1 MTYLNTPLMRSFIGF
16 DNLFNELENASQR
29 EVQNYPSYNIIKI
42 DDDNYRVE
50 LALAGFSQNDISI
63 ETNSNILT
71 IEAKKTEDNGEYIY
85 KGISNR
91 SFRRQFRLSDFL
103 EVKNAEF
110 NQGLLLITL
119 KRELPEALK
128 PKKIQIKNSSNLSG
142 VNNSSNTKKL
152 A

>member
-1 MTYLNTPLMRSFIGF
+1 M
-16 DNLFNELENASQR
+16 
-29 EVQNYPSYNIIKI
+29 
-42 DDDNYRVE
+42 
-50 LALAGFSQNDISI
+50 
-63 ETNSNILT
+63 
-71 IEAKKTEDNGEYIY
+71 
-85 KGISNR
+85 
-91 SFRRQFRLSDFL
+91 L

-142 VNNSSNTKKL
+142 VNNTSNTKKI